1 MTKNK
6 LLYNATMALIQCA
19 RFVKPIDSDYAQTLL
34 DKAQEYKDQIEV
46 DAEVEKEVDEFE
58 KRIRKGL

>member
-6 LLYNATMALIQCA
+6 KLYNATMALIHCA
-19 RFVKPIDSDYAQTLL
+19 RFVKPVDADYAQTLL
-34 DKAQEYKDQIEV
+34 DKAQEFKDQIEV

-58 KRIRKGL
+58 NRIRKGL

>member
-1 MTKNK
+1 
-6 LLYNATMALIQCA
+6 MALIQCA